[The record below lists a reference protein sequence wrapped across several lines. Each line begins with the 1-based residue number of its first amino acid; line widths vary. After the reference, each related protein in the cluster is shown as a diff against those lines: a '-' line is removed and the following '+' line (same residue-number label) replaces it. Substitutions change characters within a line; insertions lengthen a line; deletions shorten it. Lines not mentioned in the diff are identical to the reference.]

1 MTSTAEQIVAL
12 RERAGKATQEVAR
25 QEAMFES
32 SETALAAAEK
42 ALRDAG
48 LDPDGDLDAQVA
60 EKEQVVKESL
70 AGVETQLTALTAEAE
85 PRG

>member
-1 MTSTAEQIVAL
+1 MNTAEQIVAL

-48 LDPDGDLDAQVA
+48 FDPDGDLDAQVTA
-60 EKEQVVKESL
+60 LEQATTTEL
-70 AGVETQLTALTAEAE
+70 AGVESELAALTAEAE
-85 PRG
+85 PNGN